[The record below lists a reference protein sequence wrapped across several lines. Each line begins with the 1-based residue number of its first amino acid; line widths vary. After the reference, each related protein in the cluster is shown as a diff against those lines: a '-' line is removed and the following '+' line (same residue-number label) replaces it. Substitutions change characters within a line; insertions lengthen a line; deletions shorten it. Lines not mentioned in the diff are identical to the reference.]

1 MKKYYCP
8 VCNKLKSRWQVKLK
22 DDTRSF
28 FYECR
33 YCHSERIYL
42 VEDILEIIFRNV
54 DLKKEISRRYGSW

>member
-42 VEDILEIIFRNV
+42 VEDILEII
-54 DLKKEISRRYGSW
+54 